1 MTAPDSRPR
10 VAVVGAGPAGLMATR
25 EACLRGCAVT
35 LIDEAPRP
43 GGQIYRQ
50 PAPGLGAVPIG
61 ASGEFARKRKV
72 LDAFA
77 EVAETIDYRPGTT
90 AYAVFAGPELHLAR
104 DDASEAISAD
114 ALVLATGV
122 SERAVPF
129 PGWTLPGVFYAGG
142 LQALMKAQG
151 LRAGDRVAVAGAG
164 PLPVAVAAQLVEA
177 GAEVACVALLTPLN
191 RMARKPLALWA
202 GREVLREGFGYLRG
216 LRAAGVPLLDGWAPL
231 SAKGQD
237 RVERLTVARHD
248 GSGRPIADSAR
259 AFEVD
264 TVAMN
269 FGFTANSELAC
280 MAGAEVRFDLAL
292 GGWVPVA
299 DEFGRTS
306 APGVFVAGD
315 GAGLRGALVAA
326 AEGRIAG
333 AAAAAQ
339 ALGGRVEEAAGALA
353 DAFAE
358 RSRHERFQEAVR
370 LTLQL
375 PGGVWD
381 WAGADTTIC
390 RCEGVTRGRLER
402 ALADSHAS
410 VDAVKRNTRAGMGW
424 CGGRT
429 CLATV
434 AAIAARQ
441 RPDWTPRPTTPRPL
455 ARPVPLGA
463 LARRTS

>member
-1 MTAPDSRPR
+1 MTAPDGRPR
-10 VAVVGAGPAGLMATR
+10 VAVVGAGPAGLMAAR

-35 LIDEAPRP
+35 LVDEAPRP

-50 PAPGLGAVPIG
+50 PAPGLGAAPVG
-61 ASGEFARKRKV
+61 LAGELARKRKV

-77 EVAETIDYRPGTT
+77 EVVEDVDYRPGTT
-90 AYAVFAGPELHLAR
+90 AYAVFEGPELHLAR
-104 DDASEAISAD
+104 DDVSEAICPD
-114 ALVLATGV
+114 ALILATGV

-129 PGWTLPGVFYAGG
+129 PGWTLPGVVYAGG

-151 LRAGDRVAVAGAG
+151 LRAGDRVAVVGTG

-191 RMARKPLALWA
+191 RMARKPLALWS
-202 GREVLREGFGYLRG
+202 GRAVLWEGFRYLRL
-216 LRAAGVPLLDGWAPL
+216 LRAAGVPLLNGWAPL
-231 SAKGQD
+231 KAEGQD

-248 GSGRPIADSAR
+248 GSGRPIAESAR
-259 AFEVD
+259 VFEVD

-269 FGFTANSELAC
+269 FGFTANSELAR
-280 MAGAEVRFDLAL
+280 MAGAETRFDLAR
-292 GGWVPVA
+292 GGWVPLA

-306 APGVFVAGD
+306 APGVLVAGD

-339 ALGGRVEEAAGALA
+339 AFGRRAEDDAGTLA
-353 DAFAE
+353 GAFAE
-358 RSRHERFQEAVR
+358 RSRHEGFQEAVR
-370 LTLQL
+370 LTLEL
-375 PGGVWD
+375 PDGVWD
-381 WAGADTTIC
+381 WAGADTSIC

-402 ALADSHAS
+402 ALADRHAS

-441 RPDWTPRPTTPRPL
+441 RPDWAPHAMTPRPL